1 MLWLMD
7 LAASKYFQSL
17 IIVEH
22 LKFCHLVVIVVIIFP
37 KFVPSDLMNVK
48 ISILLQLHLQLQP

>member
-17 IIVEH
+17 IIVEC
-22 LKFCHLVVIVVIIFP
+22 LKFCHLVVIVDITFP
-37 KFVPSDLMNVK
+37 KFGPSDLTNVK
-48 ISILLQLHLQLQP
+48 ISILQQLHLQLQP